1 MSKSP
6 RLLVVD
12 DELDI
17 CNFVKSFFE
26 LRGFRVSTA
35 LNSDE
40 ALERLTQERPDVV
53 ILDVMMRRGSE
64 GMEFLPKIKEMLPA
78 ARVIMV
84 TGVEDNA
91 NMDAARELGADDY
104 ITKPLVLEYLEN
116 TVLGKIRELSK
127 AGI

>member
-1 MSKSP
+1 MTKFP

-26 LRGFRVSTA
+26 LRGFQVSTA

-40 ALERLTQERPDVV
+40 AMLKLTQERPDVV

-64 GMEFLPKIKEMLPA
+64 GMEFLPRIKETLPE

-84 TGVEDNA
+84 TGVEDLA
-91 NMDAARELGADDY
+91 NMDAARELGADGY

-116 TVLGKIRELSK
+116 TVLGKSKVLSR

>member
-1 MSKSP
+1 MTKFP

-26 LRGFRVSTA
+26 LRGFSVSTA

-40 ALERLTQERPDVV
+40 ALERLGERPDVV

-64 GMEFLPKIKEMLPA
+64 GMEFLPKIKELLPT